1 MKENKKG
8 KFHFHL
14 PKLTPLNLILMILI
28 PIVLFIIIAIP
39 VLYVTDYNANKVTP
53 FASQLEDVN
62 KKEIIYGDKNTK
74 LDFEFVLYCTNY
86 DNESGTIKFQGFIYE
101 NENTRNVVN
110 LADQVSIRI
119 GMYSDWIKVEQTSS
133 SYNKYIATGPRT
145 AKEQSRSRYDFTIYN
160 IPKLPKKGN
169 LPFIKINSIPV
180 YAYITYKT
188 TVNGTKT
195 DKMYI
200 LKYTYKDY
208 VIESKTLVDNRN
220 MELNV
225 SSTNIQWKYKNDL
238 SWTNSIATEDLIG
251 IEARASDTHIQ
262 WKRKCDTE
270 WTSIRAFNE
279 LSGYSD
285 GRVPQVKIESGYI
298 RWRFDEDDSWNLL
311 VSVSSLKEV
320 DVRADKETGYI
331 QWKRKSQTEYTNLK
345 AFSELPNYTSEKTVD
360 VRISGSNIQWRFS
373 SESVT
378 WTTLQTVDSLIGMRV
393 QFDENRNVQW
403 KCVDD
408 TKWTNLLINGTQ
420 VNESNLDSTPI
431 KYGPTA
437 GGIE

>member
-200 LKYTYKDY
+200 LKY
-208 VIESKTLVDNRN
+208 
-220 MELNV
+220 
-225 SSTNIQWKYKNDL
+225 
-238 SWTNSIATEDLIG
+238 
-251 IEARASDTHIQ
+251 
-262 WKRKCDTE
+262 
-270 WTSIRAFNE
+270 
-279 LSGYSD
+279 
-285 GRVPQVKIESGYI
+285 P
-298 RWRFDEDDSWNLL
+298 
-311 VSVSSLKEV
+311 
-320 DVRADKETGYI
+320 
-331 QWKRKSQTEYTNLK
+331 
-345 AFSELPNYTSEKTVD
+345 
-360 VRISGSNIQWRFS
+360 
-373 SESVT
+373 
-378 WTTLQTVDSLIGMRV
+378 
-393 QFDENRNVQW
+393 
-403 KCVDD
+403 
-408 TKWTNLLINGTQ
+408 
-420 VNESNLDSTPI
+420 
-431 KYGPTA
+431 
-437 GGIE
+437 